1 MRRPLALLLFAAWAA
16 LLPAT
21 ALAGQIEGTVRPIA
35 SAPEIEVCVA
45 GVSPPENCAVPAA
58 DGTYRMTLLEGPYK
72 IVFLPT
78 FRLRFAPQYYD
89 HKDTLVQATSINVPK
104 EGTLEGIDADM
115 KAGGVIRGKVTA
127 QGGGAGLA
135 EVEVCAK
142 SPAFPPT
149 RSCSES
155 DAQGEYELHSLGAGT
170 YKVGFWGHGASA
182 GYQPQYYAG
191 ASSFAQGTPV
201 SVAVGGEATGIDVAL
216 APGSEIGG
224 TLRSASSGA
233 TLADISVCLFAA
245 LGPGPERCIYSSDDG
260 SYRFQGLSSGSY
272 QVGFSLGSAEIGGE
286 AASGEEDG
294 FLSQYF
300 AAGANRSEAQ
310 TISLVAPTA
319 RLGVDASLLTPS
331 VAPPVVPPVV
341 PPALVPAP
349 PAIAVPP
356 TTQGCK
362 KGYRKQKVKG
372 KTRCVKLQKKSHK
385 KKHKKKSK
393 GKKRKGG
400 GR

>member
-21 ALAGQIEGTVRPIA
+21 ALAGQIEGTVRPIG

-58 DGTYRMTLLEGPYK
+58 DGTYRMTLAEGPYK

-78 FRLRFAPQYYD
+78 FRLQLAPQYYD
-89 HKDTLVQATSINVPK
+89 HKDTLVQATSINVPR

-115 KAGGVIRGKVTA
+115 KAGGVIKGKVTA
-127 QGGGAGLA
+127 QGEAADLA

-142 SPAFPPT
+142 STSSPPA
-149 RSCSES
+149 RSCSET

-182 GYQPQYYAG
+182 GYQPQYYSG
-191 ASSFAQGTPV
+191 ASGFAQGTPI
-201 SVAVGGEATGIDVAL
+201 SVAVGEQVTGIDVGL

-224 TLRSASSGA
+224 TLHSASSGA
-233 TLADISVCLFAA
+233 TLADISVCMFAA
-245 LGPGPERCIYSSDDG
+245 GGAGPERCTYSSDDG
-260 SYRFQGLSSGSY
+260 TYRFQGLSSGSY

-300 AAGANRSEAQ
+300 AGVASRNEAQ

-319 RLGVDASLLTPS
+319 RSGVDANLQTPP
-331 VAPPVVPPVV
+331 ATPPTVPLIV

-356 TTQGCK
+356 TKQGCK
-362 KGYRKQKVKG
+362 KGYRRQKVKG
-372 KTRCVKLQKKSHK
+372 RTRCFKVHRKKHGKKHRGSGKTR
-385 KKHKKKSK
+385 
-393 GKKRKGG
+393 
-400 GR
+400 